1 MEHLKRFGP
10 EWIHKVLLKIYF
22 LILLM
27 PFGIAVINSI
37 YPHSMNSFAGDS
49 WQQLSFAQVQSQGS
63 ELTMKTTLPAE
74 LSAHMSL
81 LVYSRE
87 QNLKIRIGDQIK
99 GEYIGIG
106 RNEHGQYAA
115 DGWYQITLSRADSG
129 KLLTIEMT
137 AAKGKTA
144 ESVRPVF
151 LGDRTTIVYHLL
163 MLHFYPVLF
172 GILMFLLG
180 LFMLGYSLLTWDKGS
195 RPFHCIGA
203 YMIFCGMYFF
213 FSSEIRQIYLSDLYR
228 AQNISI
234 MSLIFLQIPLMLYAG
249 EVLEGR
255 CAVMTFFWERL
266 NLIMLPVVGILIATR
281 SMDARHLFTP
291 IKIIYLI
298 QLGGCIAAM
307 LYRRSKEELNPL
319 QKDALWG
326 FTALF
331 AGDFYEICAG
341 YVTHAASDNIGI
353 VMGALIFSGIG
364 IFSFRRWLRTVTARE
379 RQELI
384 RNEEKDL
391 FLAEMSHSIRTPA
404 NAVLGMDM
412 MILRKSRDQEITGYA
427 SDIENACQSL
437 LSIIDDIL
445 DFSKIGN
452 GEIELQQAGYHM
464 TSLVNDCCNMIM
476 IKAAEKGLRFRV
488 VNNPRMPD
496 QMYGDEIRIRQIMIN
511 LLTNAVKYTLR
522 GEVTLGIDY
531 QEVDSR
537 HLILIITVSDT
548 GIGIRQ
554 EDIPHLFESYRR
566 FDEKANFRIEGTGL
580 GLSIVKFL
588 VELMGGKIEVR
599 SVYGEGSE
607 FSVQIPQRILGNS
620 KMGDLGAVLENGME
634 RKNHK
639 TTWFHAPMAH
649 ILIVDD
655 VPMNLKVLAA
665 LLDETGMQVDLAA
678 GGPECLILTA
688 KRKYQLIFMD
698 HMMPGMDGEET
709 FRRMKQMSENQNET
723 TPVVMLTANAILGAR
738 EAYLQE
744 GFCSYLAKPVTEAA
758 LRDVCV
764 KYLPEEMVSWDKN
777 AEEENTGEDNN
788 QEHSFQPG
796 EAQNSE
802 GTDQI
807 AALDEFLNTEA
818 GIAYCVDDRD
828 LYLEILGEYVHPDRE
843 QQIQNAFAQEDW
855 KNYQVGV
862 HSLKSTS
869 RTIGA
874 SKLSEMSLALENA
887 AKAGDI
893 GYITAHHEE
902 TMEMYGKLKGRIRN
916 ILQAE

>member
-1 MEHLKRFGP
+1 MEHLNKSGP
-10 EWIHKVLLKIYF
+10 EWVHKILLRLYF

-27 PFGIAVINSI
+27 PFGIAAINFA
-37 YPHSMNSFAGDS
+37 YPHSSNSFAGGS
-49 WQQLSFAQVQSQGS
+49 WQQLSFNSVRNGENSLTLETVLPKNLS
-63 ELTMKTTLPAE
+63 E
-74 LSAHMSL
+74 HISL
-81 LVYSRE
+81 LVYSQE
-87 QNLKIRIGDQIK
+87 QDLKISIGGITK
-99 GEYIGIG
+99 GEYCGTE
-106 RNEHGQYAA
+106 RNERGQYAV
-115 DGWYQITLSRADSG
+115 DGWYQISLSGADSG
-129 KLLTIEMT
+129 RVLTVEIT
-137 AAKGKTA
+137 AAPGKA
-144 ESVRPVF
+144 VDFIRPVYM
-151 LGDRTTIVYHLL
+151 GDRTTIGYHLL
-163 MLHFYPVLF
+163 MLYACPVGF
-172 GILMFLLG
+172 GLLMFLIG
-180 LFMLGYSLLTWDKGS
+180 IFMLFYSLLAWEKGS

-203 YMIFCGMYFF
+203 YMIFGGMYFF

-228 AQNISI
+228 AQN
-234 MSLIFLQIPLMLYAG
+234 MSLICLILLQIPLMLYAEEIVKVRFRG
-249 EVLEGR
+249 ITV
-255 CAVMTFFWERL
+255 FWERMDMAVL
-266 NLIMLPVVGILIATR
+266 LLMGILIATGAT
-281 SMDARHLFTP
+281 DIRHIFLP
-291 IKIIYLI
+291 VGMLYLI
-298 QLGGCIAAM
+298 QWGSCM
-307 LYRRSKEELNPL
+307 LILRYREGEEEINPL
-319 QKDALWG
+319 CKDAFWG

-331 AGDFYEICAG
+331 AGELYEVCAR
-341 YVTHAASDNIGI
+341 YVMHVDSGGMGAA
-353 VMGALIFSGIG
+353 VGALIFSGIG
-364 IFSFRRWLRTVTARE
+364 ILSFRRWLRMVTARE

-384 RNEEKDL
+384 RNEEKDQ

-412 MILRKSRDQEITGYA
+412 MILRKSRDHEITDYA

-445 DFSKIGN
+445 DFSKIGS
-452 GEIELQQAGYHM
+452 GDIELQQGGYHM
-464 TSLVNDCCNMIM
+464 TSLVNDCHNMIM

-496 QMYGDEIRIRQIMIN
+496 QLYGDEIRIRQIMIN

-634 RKNHK
+634 RKNHQ
-639 TTWFHAPMAH
+639 TAWFRAPKARV
-649 ILIVDD
+649 LIVDD

-665 LLDETGMQVDLAA
+665 LLDETGMQVDLAVS
-678 GGPECLILTA
+678 GPECLMMTA
-688 KRKYQLIFMD
+688 KKKYQLIFMD

-723 TPVVMLTANAILGAR
+723 TPVVMLTANAILGAK

-874 SKLSEMSLALENA
+874 AKLSEMSLALEDA

-893 GYITAHHEE
+893 GYIRVHHEE
-902 TMEMYGKLKGRIRN
+902 TMKMYGKLKARIREN
-916 ILQAE
+916 LQAE